1 MDNTNNNAHTA
12 SNISGA
18 GKTTPGPT
26 ALGKQVTDKRKTT
39 SDRKVAIVHDWLPL
53 LGGAEKVLEQLLQ
66 IYPDADVFT
75 LFDFLDHEEVP
86 FLRDVSVTTSTLQ
99 RFPFVKKY
107 YRHLLPLFPYA
118 IEQFDLSDYELIISS
133 SSAVAKGVVTSP
145 QQLHV
150 CYCHSPMRYAWDLQ
164 EQYLKQTGLS
174 SGIRSTLIRIVL
186 HRLRIWDV
194 ISSNRVDSFIANSS
208 YISKRIFKTYRRKST
223 VIHPP
228 VEIERFK
235 QQAKKENFY
244 LAASRQ
250 VPYKRIDLIVEAF
263 REMPDKK
270 LIVIGDGPEHSKIA
284 ALAGDNV
291 DILGFQSDDVLID
304 HLGKA
309 KAFIFAAQ
317 EDFGILPV
325 EAQACGTPVIAFG
338 VGGARETVMDKITGL
353 HFEEQTVPSII
364 NAIERFERLQ
374 ANFNVATIRKN
385 AEGFS
390 ADRFRAEIIR
400 HIEDLQRMK
409 KEHDM
414 DSTRH
419 LRDTN
424 AV

>member
-1 MDNTNNNAHTA
+1 MDNSNNNVNIA
-12 SNISGA
+12 SDKSASG
-18 GKTTPGPT
+18 KIKPT
-26 ALGKQVTDKRKTT
+26 ATAIGRHVSGNRKYTP
-39 SDRKVAIVHDWLPL
+39 SGKVAIVHDWLPL
-53 LGGAEKVLEQLLQ
+53 LGGAEKVLEQLLE

-75 LFDFLDHEEVP
+75 LFDFLDHDEVP
-86 FLRDVSVTTSTLQ
+86 FLRDVRVTTSALQ

-107 YRHLLPLFPYA
+107 YRHLLPFFPYA

-145 QQLHV
+145 HQLHV

-164 EQYLKQTGLS
+164 EQYLRQTGLS
-174 SGIRSTLIRIVL
+174 SGIRSTLVRIVL
-186 HRLRIWDV
+186 HKLRIWDV

-208 YISKRIFKTYRRKST
+208 YISKRIYKTYRRQST

-228 VEIERFK
+228 VDIERFTK
-235 QQAKKENFY
+235 QVGKENFY
-244 LAASRQ
+244 LTASRQ

-270 LIVIGDGPEHSKIA
+270 LVVIGDGPEHSKIA

-291 DILGFQSDDVLID
+291 EILGFQSDEVLID

-338 VGGARETVMDKITGL
+338 VGGACETVIDKITGL
-353 HFEEQTVPSII
+353 HFEEQTVPSIV

-374 ANFNVATIRKN
+374 GNFNVATIRKN

-390 ADRFRAEIIR
+390 AERFQAEIFR
-400 HIEDLQRMK
+400 HIDRLQRMK
-409 KEHDM
+409 KEHDK

-424 AV
+424 AI